1 MLTYEQIELIQ
12 NDFLQEAIHSPRLLM
27 DMASMESYLAE
38 SYGERILIEL
48 LQNADDAQSTKA
60 ILLKENGTVI
70 FANNGRPFSADDLM
84 AICRSGASKKDRGTD
99 IGYRGV
105 GFKSTTALTNDIII
119 SSGDAA
125 FEFSKQECAQKLNL
139 KINQVPTVRIP
150 LACDKTNMDDS
161 LLRRIEELHEKGY
174 TTVFIFQNSKADIID
189 EEIHTFDIS
198 SLLFLRNLTE
208 LVIEGTEYNARREES
223 DAGLNVFLTMQ
234 GYSAQWWLPFGKS
247 DCNFAFKVEN
257 GEVVACSP
265 KEAVYHCYLPTL
277 ETCPFIFKVNA
288 DFSTDPSRKHITLDA
303 RTKACLQELVASLI
317 TLIQSIT
324 DGNVRQK
331 KVLGILTSRNS
342 YNQVAS
348 EFYDQFHRQMLK
360 EVSIKLQN
368 GGSVK
373 ISEYRVFGN
382 TLSLNEKAYIRE
394 KSNYFSAVSS
404 VCDGVSFEQ
413 FAECY
418 SKRQFTEN
426 DYLALTKDT
435 EFVRECDSRLLAKIY
450 AITAHSFYQLSK
462 FGEEMPSFSDCLIPE
477 AGKVLPIEEQSSTDE
492 EFTETLKNCI
502 TKEEWKWFAPLAK
515 TNIEVFEEE
524 KKQPKRAV
532 KAPKATLTKWKSA
545 EQQCA
550 DIEKIMG
557 NNASCVGNQNL
568 GYDVVSK
575 TPNGETR
582 YIEVK
587 LLSSDSGT
595 FSLTSNEYA
604 TAHQLGESYILCLM
618 VQSETGIAVTYIRNP
633 IETVQLEKRVKQWEW
648 FCSGFDGERQFYPY

>member
-1 MLTYEQIELIQ
+1 MINASNTNLFNRYSNLACNSYYGIPIEPENLFEQGHEQ
-12 NDFLQEAIHSPRLLM
+12 DHCEAFIRTHFEKGCKGEALNFR
-27 DMASMESYLAE
+27 ETWEKRYKAE
-38 SYGERILIEL
+38 GKHVHAVSLYIMGL
-48 LQNADDAQSTKA
+48 
-60 ILLKENGTVI
+60 
-70 FANNGRPFSADDLM
+70 
-84 AICRSGASKKDRGTD
+84 C
-99 IGYRGV
+99 
-105 GFKSTTALTNDIII
+105 FKDIICKKLKTKMKEI
-119 SSGDAA
+119 LGDEVTSWYEFRYTWFLTCLFHDAA
-125 FEFSKQECAQKLNL
+125 SCIEMGWEEG
-139 KINQVPTVRIP
+139 NQGD
-150 LACDKTNMDDS
+150 L
-161 LLRRIEELHEKGY
+161 
-174 TTVFIFQNSKADIID
+174 Q
-189 EEIHTFDIS
+189 
-198 SLLFLRNLTE
+198 
-208 LVIEGTEYNARREES
+208 
-223 DAGLNVFLTMQ
+223 
-234 GYSAQWWLPFGKS
+234 SA
-247 DCNFAFKVEN
+247 
-257 GEVVACSP
+257 
-265 KEAVYHCYLPTL
+265 
-277 ETCPFIFKVNA
+277 I
-288 DFSTDPSRKHITLDA
+288 
-303 RTKACLQELVASLI
+303 
-317 TLIQSIT
+317 
-324 DGNVRQK
+324 
-331 KVLGILTSRNS
+331 
-342 YNQVAS
+342 
-348 EFYDQFHRQMLK
+348 
-360 EVSIKLQN
+360 
-368 GGSVK
+368 
-373 ISEYRVFGN
+373 
-382 TLSLNEKAYIRE
+382 

-477 AGKVLPIEEQSSTDE
+477 EGKVLPIEEQSSTDE

-604 TAHQLGESYILCLM
+604 TAHQLGESFILCLM

>member
-189 EEIHTFDIS
+189 EEIRTFDIS
-198 SLLFLRNLTE
+198 SLLFLRNLTK

-247 DCNFAFKVEN
+247 DCN
-257 GEVVACSP
+257 
-265 KEAVYHCYLPTL
+265 
-277 ETCPFIFKVNA
+277 
-288 DFSTDPSRKHITLDA
+288 
-303 RTKACLQELVASLI
+303 
-317 TLIQSIT
+317 
-324 DGNVRQK
+324 
-331 KVLGILTSRNS
+331 
-342 YNQVAS
+342 
-348 EFYDQFHRQMLK
+348 
-360 EVSIKLQN
+360 
-368 GGSVK
+368 
-373 ISEYRVFGN
+373 
-382 TLSLNEKAYIRE
+382 LN
-394 KSNYFSAVSS
+394 
-404 VCDGVSFEQ
+404 
-413 FAECY
+413 
-418 SKRQFTEN
+418 
-426 DYLALTKDT
+426 
-435 EFVRECDSRLLAKIY
+435 
-450 AITAHSFYQLSK
+450 
-462 FGEEMPSFSDCLIPE
+462 
-477 AGKVLPIEEQSSTDE
+477 
-492 EFTETLKNCI
+492 
-502 TKEEWKWFAPLAK
+502 
-515 TNIEVFEEE
+515 
-524 KKQPKRAV
+524 
-532 KAPKATLTKWKSA
+532 
-545 EQQCA
+545 
-550 DIEKIMG
+550 
-557 NNASCVGNQNL
+557 
-568 GYDVVSK
+568 
-575 TPNGETR
+575 
-582 YIEVK
+582 
-587 LLSSDSGT
+587 
-595 FSLTSNEYA
+595 
-604 TAHQLGESYILCLM
+604 
-618 VQSETGIAVTYIRNP
+618 
-633 IETVQLEKRVKQWEW
+633 
-648 FCSGFDGERQFYPY
+648 